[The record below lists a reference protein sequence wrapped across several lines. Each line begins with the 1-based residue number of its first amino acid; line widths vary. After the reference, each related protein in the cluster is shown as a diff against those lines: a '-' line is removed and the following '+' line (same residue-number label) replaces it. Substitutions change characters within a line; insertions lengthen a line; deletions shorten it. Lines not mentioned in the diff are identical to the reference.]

1 MDRPRRALLEE
12 PDNVESYVAKRSLG
26 FTQADS
32 GDRIVVRP
40 ARAARPLEP
49 SAVGTQP
56 PTAGRDL
63 SDPPMPR
70 RATPAEPLSWDFD
83 DEKPTTTEPAA
94 VGRRAIVDLEPTPS
108 RQPVVP
114 SQPAAPLAV
123 RQAAPEN
130 PQPPPSAPSPPR
142 EPAIEPPKIT
152 APPATSPAERSSRPR
167 SLRPRHLA
175 SQRSSRPRSLRVGFH
190 PQPRY
195 SHRPNRSYRLRL
207 PFHRPPG
214 RSSRNRTGQL
224 RPPIVQ
230 QRRYP
235 GRQRCLDQRPKPG
248 ASSRFRHPRRTG
260 RRRPPDHGLDKPSI
274 ALLHP
279 PYTGPGLPPGPST
292 MRCRQSSSIG

>member
-49 SAVGTQP
+49 RAVGTPP
-56 PTAGRDL
+56 PTPGRDL

-83 DEKPTTTEPAA
+83 DEKPTTAEPAA
-94 VGRRAIVDLEPTPS
+94 AGRRALVDREPTPS

-142 EPAIEPPKIT
+142 QLAVEPPKIT
-152 APPATSPAERSSRPR
+152 AP
-167 SLRPRHLA
+167 RHLA
-175 SQRSSRPRSLRVGFH
+175 SLRSSRPRSLRVGFH
-190 PQPRY
+190 PQPRF

-230 QRRYP
+230 QRRYL

-248 ASSRFRHPRRTG
+248 ASSRCRHPRR
-260 RRRPPDHGLDKPSI
+260 S
-274 ALLHP
+274 
-279 PYTGPGLPPGPST
+279 
-292 MRCRQSSSIG
+292 